1 MFRGKKG
8 VSPVIGV
15 ILMVAITVILA
26 AVIASFVFGMG
37 SKLATAPPQVQLVLK
52 DNATKLT
59 NGSTYD
65 AVFDIEHSGGD
76 DLIAGDIS
84 FYIYYAANDTLLD
97 KLTYNNTANT
107 FNGTYTNLLING
119 SELNDDVFSPGE
131 IITLWENSTN
141 IDPGVYTVKVFHE
154 PSSTFIFSGDVRV
167 K

>member
-59 NGSTYD
+59 NGNTYD

-76 DLIAGDIS
+76 DLIADDIVI
-84 FYIYYAANDTLLD
+84 YVYYANGTLFD
-97 KLTYNNTANT
+97 KLEYNSTSYT
-107 FNGTYTNLLING
+107 FNGTNYKLQTNYTTV
-119 SELNDDVFSPGE
+119 LNDNVFSPGE
-131 IITLWENSTN
+131 KLPICEYGNNTAG
-141 IDPGVYTVKVFHE
+141 GVYTVKVFHE